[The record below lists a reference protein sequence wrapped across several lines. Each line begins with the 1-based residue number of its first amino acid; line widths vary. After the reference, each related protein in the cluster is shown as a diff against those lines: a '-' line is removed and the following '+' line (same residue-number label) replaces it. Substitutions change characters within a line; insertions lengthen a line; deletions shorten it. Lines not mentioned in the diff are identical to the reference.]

1 MEYGILDFGI
11 QNFTAG
17 NLYIESK
24 NVLDYLTMGQTY
36 SKTLVNGLADFP
48 LIRPTLFRLNLNR
61 RAGFVLLLVQ
71 SVYF

>member
-24 NVLDYLTMGQTY
+24 NVLDYLTMGQRY
-36 SKTLVNGLADFP
+36 SKTLVNGLATFHSSD
-48 LIRPTLFRLNLNR
+48 R
-61 RAGFVLLLVQ
+61 RY
-71 SVYF
+71 SD